1 MSWKTYRD
9 LFVWQKGIILVN
21 EVYELVNLFPQYEQF
36 ALSSQLRR
44 AAVSVPSNIAEGQ
57 GRQTN
62 KDFINFL
69 YIANGSLYEI
79 ETQLIIAI
87 HQQYI
92 TAKQA
97 EPVLQEC
104 KEIGRM
110 LNKLIESLR

>member
-1 MSWKTYRD
+1 MSWKTYKD
-9 LFVWQKGIILVN
+9 LLVWQKGIILVN
-21 EVYELVNLFPQYEQF
+21 DVYALVKLFPQYEQF

-44 AAVSVPSNIAEGQ
+44 AAVSVPSNIAEGH

-79 ETQLIIAI
+79 ETQLVIAI
-87 HQQYI
+87 NQQYI
-92 TAKQA
+92 TEKQA
-97 EPVLQEC
+97 EAVLQEC
-104 KEIGRM
+104 KKIGRM